1 LSIDQVRIQGHLR
14 RIAVLKIKAEA
25 LRADPARKE
34 RNTVERYFGKLGQ
47 FRAVA
52 THCDRRECICQG
64 TIDLASIIVWLRNPV
79 P

>member
-1 LSIDQVRIQGHLR
+1 VRIQGHLR

-34 RNTVERYFGKLGQ
+34 RNTVERCFGKLGQ
-47 FRAVA
+47 FRAIA
-52 THCDRRECICQG
+52 THYDTRECICQG
-64 TIDLASIIVWLRNPV
+64 TIHLASIIVWLRNPV